1 MYRPKTKFGVV
12 LFDDVD
18 NPEGG
23 WISYGD
29 KETTKKITGTNELS
43 RDTLWWSNLVA
54 TTLSRVE
61 GSAWIRSES
70 FIGPKMKN
78 IINEWGIGLPKGQF
92 SEEINQKIVVFLASL
107 FNRVMTV
114 ATNLA
119 YETRKELGK
128 DTRNELDWFQKNM
141 LRADFASLLPK
152 AELPKDEMM
161 SLVKRDQAYVDYT
174 KTSSRYEKSHIH
186 FSTQIPRGTHALRML
201 ETQIPVGEFSFIRG
215 EKFSEDHIERI
226 RRLVDSDM
234 PFLAE
239 ITIKN
244 FHNSNDEGVFGFGNS
259 MDKKL
264 NTRRSWVTSPEF
276 IGLTNI
282 ADIEVNSLYFAK
294 KAVLYEE
301 LLPKTML
308 DFVKNRIVTSF
319 SWTGGVI
326 AENIW
331 KAGIVK
337 PDNLFFNSKISKGKE
352 RPTASIREA
361 WLKSEDKIR
370 TSEPAFHLSNQGGY
384 SVSGYGSGSIRV
396 SCLSEHINDFIIDA
410 VQPPN
415 KEAASLPVIVNI
427 PKNFGFDMKP
437 KWCGENADSV
447 YATFALNKQLATIRQ
462 FDDIPLK
469 EPEKMGSYAKKV
481 KEFGIENMK
490 KEKIKYEQSL

>member
-1 MYRPKTKFGVV
+1 MYKPKTKFGVV

-23 WISYGD
+23 WISYGT
-29 KETTKKITGTNELS
+29 KETTKRISGTNELS

-78 IINEWGIGLPKGQF
+78 VINEWGVGLPKGQF

-107 FNRVMTV
+107 FGRVMTV
-114 ATNLA
+114 ATNLV
-119 YETRKELGK
+119 YETRKELGR

-141 LRADFASLLPK
+141 LRADFATLLPK
-152 AELPKDEMM
+152 AELPRDEMM
-161 SLVKRDQAYVDYT
+161 SLVRRDQAYVDYT
-174 KTSSRYEKSHIH
+174 KTSSRYEMSHIH

-201 ETQIPVGEFSFIRG
+201 ETQIPVGGFSFITG
-215 EKFSEDHIERI
+215 AKFAETPIECI
-226 RRLVDSDM
+226 RKLVDSDM

-239 ITIKN
+239 IVIKN

-282 ADIEVNSLYFAK
+282 ADIEVSSLYFAK
-294 KAVLYEE
+294 KATLYKDM
-301 LLPKTML
+301 LPKTML
-308 DFVKNRIVTSF
+308 NFVNNRIITGF

-331 KAGIVK
+331 KAGTVK
-337 PDNLFFNSKISKGKE
+337 PDNLFFNSSNPKGKE

-361 WLKSEDKIR
+361 WLKSQDKIK
-370 TSEPAFHLSNQGGY
+370 TAEPAFHLANQGGY

-396 SCLSEHINDFIIDA
+396 SCLSEHINDFILDA

-427 PKNFGFDMKP
+427 PKNFGFEMSP
-437 KWCGENADSV
+437 KWCGENADAV
-447 YATFALNKQLATIRQ
+447 YATFALNKQLAPIRQ
-462 FDDIPLK
+462 FDEIPLK
-469 EPEKMGSYAKKV
+469 EPDSIKGYAAKV
-481 KEFGIENMK
+481 KKIGVENMQ
-490 KEKIKYEQSL
+490 KEKLKYDRSM